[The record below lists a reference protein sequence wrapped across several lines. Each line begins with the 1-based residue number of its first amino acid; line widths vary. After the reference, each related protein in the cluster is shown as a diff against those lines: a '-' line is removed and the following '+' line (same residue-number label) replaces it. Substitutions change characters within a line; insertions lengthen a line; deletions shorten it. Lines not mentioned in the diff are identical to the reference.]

1 MAKKY
6 DNDKFFLVIE
16 MSIRE
21 AAFTCNFGYI
31 IPNGIPVIIDD
42 NTNEVIQGNVYYVAV
57 LNRVFGKESYE
68 DWYENATRYKEDIPY
83 EEKHFNYYA
92 NSKVEERYEDTMNI
106 VEKIFRDYIKDIIMV
121 RFSNIPFILWME

>member
-6 DNDKFFLVIE
+6 DNDKGFLVIE

-21 AAFTCNFGYI
+21 AAFICNFGVI
-31 IPNGIPVIIDD
+31 TSNGIPVIIDD
-42 NTNEVIQGNVYYVAV
+42 NTNEVIQGNIYYVAA
-57 LNRVFGKESYE
+57 LNHVFSKESYE

-92 NSKVEERYEDTMNI
+92 
-106 VEKIFRDYIKDIIMV
+106 EKLGI
-121 RFSNIPFILWME
+121 

>member
-6 DNDKFFLVIE
+6 DNDKGFLVIE
-16 MSIRE
+16 MSIKE
-21 AAFTCNFGYI
+21 AAFICNFGYI
-31 IPNGIPVIIDD
+31 IPNYIPVIIDD
-42 NTNEVIQGNVYYVAV
+42 NTNEVIRGNVYYVAV

-92 NSKVEERYEDTMNI
+92 
-106 VEKIFRDYIKDIIMV
+106 EKLGI
-121 RFSNIPFILWME
+121 

>member
-6 DNDKFFLVIE
+6 DNDKGFLVIE

-21 AAFTCNFGYI
+21 AAFTCNFGI
-31 IPNGIPVIIDD
+31 ITSNGIPVIIDD
-42 NTNEVIQGNVYYVAV
+42 NTNKVIQGNVYYVSV

-68 DWYENATRYKEDIPY
+68 DWYENAIRYEEDIPY

-92 NSKVEERYEDTMNI
+92 K
-106 VEKIFRDYIKDIIMV
+106 
-121 RFSNIPFILWME
+121 RFGI

>member
-1 MAKKY
+1 MLKLSNKIGTPVC
-6 DNDKFFLVIE
+6 LL
-16 MSIRE
+16 
-21 AAFTCNFGYI
+21 

-42 NTNEVIQGNVYYVAV
+42 NTNEVIRGNVYYVAV

-92 NSKVEERYEDTMNI
+92 
-106 VEKIFRDYIKDIIMV
+106 EKLGI
-121 RFSNIPFILWME
+121 

>member
-6 DNDKFFLVIE
+6 DNDKGFLVIE
-16 MSIRE
+16 MSIKE
-21 AAFTCNFGYI
+21 AAFRCNFGI
-31 IPNGIPVIIDD
+31 ITPSGIPIIIDD
-42 NTNEVIQGNVYYVAV
+42 NTNEVIRGNVYYVAA

-92 NSKVEERYEDTMNI
+92 
-106 VEKIFRDYIKDIIMV
+106 EKLGI
-121 RFSNIPFILWME
+121 

>member
-6 DNDKFFLVIE
+6 DNDKDFLVIE

-21 AAFTCNFGYI
+21 AVFTCNFGYI
-31 IPNGIPVIIDD
+31 IPVIIDD
-42 NTNEVIQGNVYYVAV
+42 DTNKVIRGNVYYVAA

-83 EEKHFNYYA
+83 EKKYFNYYA
-92 NSKVEERYEDTMNI
+92 
-106 VEKIFRDYIKDIIMV
+106 EKLGI
-121 RFSNIPFILWME
+121 

>member
-6 DNDKFFLVIE
+6 NNNKDFLVIE

-21 AAFTCNFGYI
+21 AVFTCNFGYI
-31 IPNGIPVIIDD
+31 IPNGISVIIDD
-42 NTNEVIQGNVYYVAV
+42 NTNEVIRGNVYYVAA
-57 LNRVFGKESYE
+57 LNYAFGKESYK

-92 NSKVEERYEDTMNI
+92 KRLGI
-106 VEKIFRDYIKDIIMV
+106 
-121 RFSNIPFILWME
+121 

>member
-6 DNDKFFLVIE
+6 DNDKDFLIIE

-31 IPNGIPVIIDD
+31 IPNSIPVIIDD
-42 NTNEVIQGNVYYVAV
+42 NTNEVIRGNVYYVAA
-57 LNRVFGKESYE
+57 LNRAFGKEGYE
-68 DWYENATRYKEDIPY
+68 DWYENAIRYEEDIPY

-92 NSKVEERYEDTMNI
+92 
-106 VEKIFRDYIKDIIMV
+106 EKLGI
-121 RFSNIPFILWME
+121 

>member
-1 MAKKY
+1 MTKKY
-6 DNDKFFLVIE
+6 DNDKGFLVIE

-42 NTNEVIQGNVYYVAV
+42 NTNEVIRGNVYYVAV
-57 LNRVFGKESYE
+57 LNRVFCKESYE

-92 NSKVEERYEDTMNI
+92 
-106 VEKIFRDYIKDIIMV
+106 EKLGI
-121 RFSNIPFILWME
+121 